1 MNGELNKFL
10 SQISKNNN
18 QSNKNTFKY
27 IEHILLQSIKNDE
40 IFLNAISTQ
49 KDLKNFI
56 YSFLN
61 DLPQIN
67 DSYINLINKFL
78 YGN

>member
-27 IEHILLQSIKNDE
+27 IEGILLQSIKNDE
-40 IFLNAISTQ
+40 WILL
-49 KDLKNFI
+49 DE
-56 YSFLN
+56 
-61 DLPQIN
+61 
-67 DSYINLINKFL
+67 INLANDDMLLKLKSIL
-78 YGN
+78 EGNSFFFNQ

>member
-10 SQISKNNN
+10 SQTSKNND

-40 IFLNAISTQ
+40 KSINEISTQ
-49 KDLKNFI
+49 KDLKNF
-56 YSFLN
+56 YLN

-67 DSYINLINKFL
+67 DSYIDLINKFL
-78 YGN
+78 YEN